1 LVDQYENNLLLDD
14 ISLFG
19 SYDDSIFRD
28 TKGHQ
33 GEVVVTTGALIWL
46 NALYGVQLRTNDF
59 DTGFNTDLHTIAEE
73 IMDNHN
79 SDYKQQ

>member
-1 LVDQYENNLLLDD
+1 
-14 ISLFG
+14 
-19 SYDDSIFRD
+19 
-28 TKGHQ
+28 
-33 GEVVVTTGALIWL
+33 L